1 MIYVSSHPVY
11 YIKIGFTQWKKGHN
25 PTIPKYMKNAHNKE
39 LIPLMLFLLLPYMS
53 KIERLGVI
61 IQPME
66 PPYLFVYIETYSFM
80 FGNEPK

>member
-1 MIYVSSHPVY
+1 
-11 YIKIGFTQWKKGHN
+11 
-25 PTIPKYMKNAHNKE
+25 MKNAHNKE